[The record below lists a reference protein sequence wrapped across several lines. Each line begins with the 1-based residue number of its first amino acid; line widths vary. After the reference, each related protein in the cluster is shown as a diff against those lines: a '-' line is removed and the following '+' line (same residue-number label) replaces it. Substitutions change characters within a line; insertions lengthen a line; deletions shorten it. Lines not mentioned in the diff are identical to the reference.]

1 MLKHAAFDLLV
12 HTTPELELLLGESL
26 ADRRSVHAWPLSAV
40 ERLTTASGVRWI
52 YKTQR
57 APTYE
62 PEFYERVRSPLL
74 PGSRLLTR
82 DSVYST
88 MLFEFIDAPL
98 IRDLALPPDELAR
111 HGHALVAAINGIDDD
126 VPVYVDISTVE
137 RWRTFAEAVLSGLA
151 ELVADGRLSL
161 SVDSNLDDISDW
173 AASAD
178 VLNLIRTT
186 ARLTHGDLKPDNVF
200 VTDGGYRIS
209 DWQRPQLAPA
219 EVDLISMLEGTPDLF
234 RYATAPAIGV
244 FYLLRLHWAVAGK
257 RDLLPELRGVFDRWA
272 SDALG
277 FIRRARVAAS

>member
-26 ADRRSVHAWPLSAV
+26 ADRRPVHTWPLSEV

-57 APTYE
+57 APTCE
-62 PEFYERVRSPLL
+62 PDFYERVRSPLL
-74 PGSRLLTR
+74 PGSRLLSR

-98 IRDLALPPDELAR
+98 MRDLALPPDALAR
-111 HGHALVAAINGIDDD
+111 HGNALIAAISGIRED

-137 RWRTFAEAVLSGLA
+137 RWRAFAETVLSGLA

-161 SVDSNLDDISDW
+161 SVDSNVDDIADW
-173 AASAD
+173 TASAQ
-178 VLNLIRTT
+178 VLRLVGTT
-186 ARLTHGDLKPDNVF
+186 PRLTHGDLKPDNVF
-200 VTDGGYRIS
+200 VTDSGYRII

-219 EVDLISMLEGTPDLF
+219 EVDLVSLMEGTPDLF
-234 RYATAPAIGV
+234 RYASAPAIGV
-244 FYLLRLHWAVAGK
+244 FYLLRLHWVVVGK
-257 RDLLPELRGVFDRWA
+257 RDLLPEVTRIFNQWA
-272 SDALG
+272 SEALG
-277 FIRRARVAAS
+277 FIRRAHVAAS

>member
-1 MLKHAAFDLLV
+1 MLKHAAFDLLL
-12 HTTPELELLLGESL
+12 HTTPELELLLGEPL

-40 ERLTTASGVRWI
+40 ERLTTASGARWI

-57 APTYE
+57 TPTCE
-62 PEFYERVRSPLL
+62 PDFYERVRSPLL
-74 PGSRLLTR
+74 PGSRLLSR

-98 IRDLALPPDELAR
+98 MRDLALPPDELAR
-111 HGHALVAAINGIDDD
+111 HGNALVAAIRGIGED

-137 RWRTFAEAVLSGLA
+137 RWRVFAETALSGLT

-161 SVDSNLDDISDW
+161 SVDSNVDDVADW

-178 VLNLIRTT
+178 VLSLIATT

-200 VTDGGYRIS
+200 VTDSGYRII

-219 EVDLISMLEGTPDLF
+219 EVDLVSLMEGTSDLF
-234 RYATAPAIGV
+234 RYASAPVIGV
-244 FYLLRLHWAVAGK
+244 FYLLRLHWAVVGK
-257 RDLLPELRGVFDRWA
+257 RDLLPGLRGVFERWA

-277 FIRRARVAAS
+277 FIRRAHVAAA